1 MGFLD
6 FIFGN
11 KKEKERIERERQEE
25 QERLRKAE
33 EQRIAKEREACLAE
47 NRRKEAERQARLK
60 AEVESK
66 RKEQQSAVLSSSLSY
81 THNIKS
87 EVDEIISTF
96 ESKDIPLL
104 QNKLYQLY
112 SKFNKPGGGNF
123 ITSFPEK
130 DRLSE
135 VFCLCLQYDWM
146 HDNDIR
152 EVWAENGFYCIAEYF
167 KAAKTQQDYF
177 VAALDLFLICAYGK
191 QNLYPKF
198 NDILRKA
205 SMHPFH
211 STIFST
217 SNYNGGASNLIRE
230 FMFFSATIISPVVKM
245 HPGVISP
252 SLQGEYQKAKTD
264 FEFATVSPEEI
275 FKKMSF
281 ISSIIGSIL
290 NDF

>member
-11 KKEKERIERERQEE
+11 KKEKERLERERLAE
-25 QERLRKAE
+25 QERQRKAE
-33 EQRIAKEREACLAE
+33 EARIAKEREQRLAE

-60 AEVESK
+60 AEAE
-66 RKEQQSAVLSSSLSY
+66 RKKSEQQSVISSSAY
-81 THNIKS
+81 TQNIKG

-96 ESKDIPLL
+96 ESGNIPLL
-104 QNKLYQLY
+104 QNRLYELY
-112 SKFNKPGGGNF
+112 RRFNKPSGGKL
-123 ITSFPEK
+123 ITSFSEK

-135 VFCLCLQYDWM
+135 VFCLYLQYDWM

-152 EVWAENGFYCIAEYF
+152 EVWAENGFYCIAEHF
-167 KAAKTQQDYF
+167 KTAKTQQDYF
-177 VAALDLFLICAYGK
+177 AAALDLFLVCAYGK
-191 QNLYPKF
+191 QHLHPKF

-211 STIFST
+211 STIFSA

-275 FKKMSF
+275 FKKMQF